1 MSSLPRAGAAEAHAR
16 AHATG
21 VGIEPT
27 PEGCAYR
34 AQAGLNVPRWYQR
47 RMDAGTCVYR
57 GIKPHKVG
65 AMIHGFAC
73 VLLVNKP
80 RLSRVLL
87 PIESV
92 CTFDEGCLC
101 LRLRRP
107 STAGS
112 ART

>member
-65 AMIHGFAC
+65 AMIHGFAS
-73 VLLVNKP
+73 VTREQTGGSVTGVAAH
-80 RLSRVLL
+80 RVSLH
-87 PIESV
+87 V
-92 CTFDEGCLC
+92 
-101 LRLRRP
+101 
-107 STAGS
+107 
-112 ART
+112 

>member
-65 AMIHGFAC
+65 AMIIPG
-73 VLLVNKP
+73 V
-80 RLSRVLL
+80 SRVLL